1 MRLSSLSFLEGFY
14 YKPRI
19 DKEILERHA
28 EGLICLSGCASAEFS
43 DYILHA
49 QADEAE
55 RLCAWYQKIFGE
67 ENFFVEIQDNG
78 VPIQKECAEGRSISP
93 GEWGCPSWRPATPIT
108 SPARTPRRTMSC
120 SASTRARRSTT
131 RPGCGSRP
139 TSSICASPEEMYAA
153 MPETRGGAGHV
164 GADRRDGRAEL

>member
-43 DYILHA
+43 DYILHDKTA
-49 QADEAE
+49 EAE

-67 ENFFVEIQDNG
+67 ENFYVEIQDNG
-78 VPIQKECAEGRSISP
+78 VGIQKECAVGSDRH
-93 GEWGCPSWRPATPIT
+93 RPAAWAFPWWPRATPI
-108 SPARTPRRTMSC
+108 
-120 SASTRARRSTT
+120 
-131 RPGCGSRP
+131 
-139 TSSICASPEEMYAA
+139 I
-153 MPETRGGAGHV
+153 
-164 GADRRDGRAEL
+164 